1 MVRRV
6 GIAGACL
13 TATLAFGAMIASAAY
28 AGEAGV
34 CIKLAPVEGK
44 YHGRF
49 LEKDCLKEASGKQ
62 QSEGKK
68 NKFEWESAAGEK
80 FTGKSESVRLASASG
95 DIYCKESAS
104 AGEWTGWQTGTD
116 TITFKECT
124 LSVPAG
130 CTSEQE
136 GEPVHD
142 ITTSQLDTYL
152 IDHGTKGPSGLEPKE
167 GEVWQEYQSPTGP
180 AGYQFTF
187 VCEPGVLFRVSGTLS
202 GVISPVN
209 AMESKLTTTF
219 GTGKGE
225 QGLINEFSLDGG
237 IEWEN
242 SGPNVE
248 TLVSTAKG
256 VAVGA
261 KDKGK
266 VEIRACNE
274 GSCEHEEAVPW

>member
-1 MVRRV
+1 
-6 GIAGACL
+6 
-13 TATLAFGAMIASAAY
+13 MIASAAY

-44 YHGRF
+44 YHGRY
-49 LEKDCLKEASGKQ
+49 LEKDCLKEASAKQ

-80 FTGKSESVRLASASG
+80 FTGESEKGKVVYFSSAAGAIECRKST
-95 DIYCKESAS
+95 S
-104 AGEWTGWQTGTD
+104 AGEWTGWQMGTD
-116 TITFKECT
+116 TITFTECG
-124 LSVPAG
+124 LAG
-130 CTSEQE
+130 IFGKCTSMQE
-136 GEPVHD
+136 GEPVGD

-187 VCEPGVLFRVSGTLS
+187 VCAPGVLFRVSGTLS

-225 QGLINEFSLDGG
+225 QGLINEFSEDGG

-248 TLVSTAKG
+248 TAVSTAKG

-274 GSCEHEEAVPW
+274 PGAVSEGMGEPPCEHEEPLPW